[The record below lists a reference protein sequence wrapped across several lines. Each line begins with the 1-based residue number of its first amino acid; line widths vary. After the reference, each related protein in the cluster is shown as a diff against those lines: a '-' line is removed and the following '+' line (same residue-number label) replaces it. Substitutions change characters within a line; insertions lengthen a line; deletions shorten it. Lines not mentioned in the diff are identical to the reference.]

1 MDGIAN
7 NVNTDEKQKYDEAST
22 YVRISE
28 DRMEAWIYLTPEEN
42 MDYKRDDLK
51 DILKAYGVNAGFHDS
66 NLAAIIKKKIFF
78 REVLA
83 AVGTPAKDGVDG
95 RYEFAISTENY
106 LKNPKINPDGS
117 VDYRSMN
124 LLENIEKGQLIAQ
137 YFPAVP
143 GEDGVDV
150 CGKPIPARAIKELPQ
165 LKGKGISPRDAENKI
180 YALEDGK
187 IAVKDNE
194 VEIRT
199 VHEVNGDVDYITGF
213 VDFNGDL
220 MINGNVGRDVT
231 IRAGKTVTITGT
243 VESAHIE
250 AGGDVILKCGIQG
263 NEKAMIISGGNVYA
277 DFIEQSNVTAK
288 GTVQANSIV
297 NCTVEAGEKVILTGK
312 KGILL
317 GGHTHALR
325 GVEAACLGN
334 DAELRTEVA
343 AGIDRATYLRRSSLT
358 KQITEIDN
366 QLEAIVEEIDVI
378 EKQQLMANESS
389 LNELKLNQIKE
400 RKQELED
407 KKAQTN
413 KEYEEVS
420 ALIESCQHVAIRAT
434 GNIHRGV
441 MLTINNGAL
450 MIERSTS
457 YMNYK
462 CISGEIEGM
471 VIIQS

>member
-1 MDGIAN
+1 MDSTTN
-7 NVNTDEKQKYDEAST
+7 TVNADNQQQYDESTT

-28 DRMEAWIYLTPEEN
+28 DKMQAWLHLVPEEN
-42 MDYKRDDLK
+42 IEYKRDDLK
-51 DILKAYGVNAGFHDS
+51 DILRAFGVTSGFHDS

-83 AVGTPAKDGVDG
+83 AVGTPAKMGRDGY
-95 RYEFAISTENY
+95 YEFFVSTENY

-124 LLENIEKGQLIAQ
+124 LLENVSKDQLIAQ
-137 YFPAVP
+137 YHPVIL
-143 GEDGVDV
+143 GVEGIDV
-150 CGKPIPARAIKELPQ
+150 CGKAIPAEAVRELPQ
-165 LKGKGISPRDAENKI
+165 LKGRGISPRDQENKI

-263 NEKAMIISGGNVYA
+263 NEKAVIISGGNVYA
-277 DFIEQSNVTAK
+277 DFIEQSSVTAK

-325 GVEAACLGN
+325 GVEAACFGN
-334 DAELRTEVA
+334 DAELRTEVS
-343 AGIDRATYLRRSSLT
+343 AGIDRTTYLRRSSLT
-358 KQITEIDN
+358 KQLAEIDN
-366 QLEAIVEEIDVI
+366 LLEAATEEIDVI
-378 EKQQLMANESS
+378 EKQQLLANESS
-389 LNELKLNQIKE
+389 LNEMKLNQVKE
-400 RKQELED
+400 RKLELED
-407 KKAQTN
+407 KKVQIT
-413 KEYEEVS
+413 KEYDEVS
-420 ALIESCQHVAIRAT
+420 ALIESCRNVTIRAT

-441 MLTINNGAL
+441 KLSINNGAL
-450 MIERSTS
+450 LIERSTCYMS
-457 YMNYK
+457 YQ
-462 CISGEIEGM
+462 CISGEVEGS
-471 VIIQS
+471 VIVHS